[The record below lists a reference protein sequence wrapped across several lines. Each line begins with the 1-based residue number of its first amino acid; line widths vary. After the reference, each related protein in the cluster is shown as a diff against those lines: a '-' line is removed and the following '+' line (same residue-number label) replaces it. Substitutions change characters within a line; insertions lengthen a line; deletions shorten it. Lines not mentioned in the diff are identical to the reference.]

1 LDLDCIRGRGGN
13 QLHDLESALHVDN
26 NRNGAGEESSS
37 KEDERVV
44 KGVSK
49 RRMGIVTERERRKTV

>member
-1 LDLDCIRGRGGN
+1 M
-13 QLHDLESALHVDN
+13 HDLESALHVDN